1 MISEHG
7 KHQCV
12 HRGMLGL
19 RIMRS
24 GGMICEAQT
33 WDLFTISLIGFFGI
47 SSRGKANRQCS
58 ISDLRSFRLTLR
70 SRFLLIDSKPRRM
83 SLVLDSELPLPLLS
97 AVLDTLFER
106 FQTLSVSL
114 LSSATVT
121 TVAAGVRSA
130 LVVNMG
136 WSQTVVTSVYEYR
149 EVQSTQSV
157 RAGRWLLDEL
167 YKKVIYPLV
176 TGEDQMDEEKQDGDR
191 VVSFEEAEDILCRLM
206 WCRPS
211 AFRDSQRES
220 AQLETVE
227 EQDETEAETAAHG
240 GQIKGT
246 TRVPLTTSV
255 PPKTI
260 DISFE
265 KLSDV
270 CDDTFFDQS
279 MTAAT
284 HDDHDLPVHHLIYR
298 HLLQL
303 PMDVRAICMSRIIFT
318 GGCSNILGLKQRVM
332 DELVS
337 MVDKRGWEPVTG
349 KAVEAF
355 RKNTKLNR
363 KGSSLP
369 SREGT
374 PPASETGDSQS
385 GSPASASETSQEMD
399 PIEAKVQRQ
408 RGRTQQMQGQLRA
421 LHSLGPWAGA
431 SLACLLKQTSMATV
445 DRDLWLQQGIHGAS
459 RPNDIDIKAAQRQSM
474 GAGVVRGGAG
484 QANWTLGAWG
494 NT

>member
-1 MISEHG
+1 M
-7 KHQCV
+7 
-12 HRGMLGL
+12 
-19 RIMRS
+19 
-24 GGMICEAQT
+24 
-33 WDLFTISLIGFFGI
+33 
-47 SSRGKANRQCS
+47 
-58 ISDLRSFRLTLR
+58 
-70 SRFLLIDSKPRRM
+70 
-83 SLVLDSELPLPLLS
+83 LDSELPLPLLS

-106 FQTLSVSL
+106 FQTSSVSL
-114 LSSATVT
+114 LSSATMS

-130 LVVNMG
+130 LVINMG

-176 TGEDQMDEEKQDGDR
+176 TGESQIDEEKQGGER
-191 VVSFEEAEDILCRLM
+191 VVSFEEAEDMLCRLM

-211 AFRDSQRES
+211 ASRDSQRDS

-240 GQIKGT
+240 GQTKGT
-246 TRVPLTTSV
+246 TRVLLTTTN
-255 PPKTI
+255 PRKTI
-260 DISFE
+260 DVSFE

-270 CDDTFFDQS
+270 CDDTFFDQ
-279 MTAAT
+279 TTVPAT
-284 HDDHDLPVHHLIYR
+284 HDDHDLPIHQLVYR

-303 PMDVRAICMSRIIFT
+303 PLDVRAICMSRIIFT
-318 GGCSNILGLKQRVM
+318 GGCSNILGLKQRVL
-332 DELVS
+332 DELASIVE
-337 MVDKRGWEPVTG
+337 KRGWEPVTG

-355 RKNTKLNR
+355 RSNPKLNR
-363 KGSSLP
+363 KGTTLP
-369 SREGT
+369 SREAT
-374 PPASETGDSQS
+374 PPTSEPGDDQS
-385 GSPASASETSQEMD
+385 ASPASASESSQELD

-408 RGRTQQMQGQLRA
+408 RGRTQQKQGQLRA

-431 SLACLLKQTSMATV
+431 SLACQLKQTSMATI

-459 RPNDIDIKAAQRQSM
+459 RPSDIDVKVQQRQSM
-474 GAGVVRGGAG
+474 GAGVVRAG
-484 QANWTLGAWG
+484 IGHANWTLGVWG